1 MPVVQIPLH
10 NQLAVPVDVYVTG
23 AVVPDPRDEDVA
35 TTTDLRHQQMLPDMV
50 TIHQGLGRGPGPATV
65 HGSASRNGDEEARI
79 TFRKLTS
86 RARLDERRVGV
97 PPFLTHERE
106 PVPTSRSAC
115 GTPKSSCG
123 AKPGCPQGIG
133 EFKWSSRQLG
143 CWGQT
148 VDVAWP
154 RRGWPVRESCGAGR

>member
-1 MPVVQIPLH
+1 LRWPAPSSAASSPDPTSQPVGRPGRRVR
-10 NQLAVPVDVYVTG
+10 TG

-97 PPFLTHERE
+97 LPFLTHDRE
-106 PVPTSRSAC
+106 PVPTSRSVY
-115 GTPKSSCG
+115 G
-123 AKPGCPQGIG
+123 ARFLGVIG
-133 EFKWSSRQLG
+133 VSRINAYDVT
-143 CWGQT
+143 GQ
-148 VDVAWP
+148 AL
-154 RRGWPVRESCGAGR
+154 